1 MSKIKSKPIR
11 FTFDTIK
18 HPDWKPPGEQIEIT
32 EIKRSTMMTLYTE
45 EMPDLLENIFKF
57 DPYMLYKYEIP
68 LDYKK
73 PETTEEEMQREFAE
87 ELHNIVLE

>member
-1 MSKIKSKPIR
+1 
-11 FTFDTIK
+11 
-18 HPDWKPPGEQIEIT
+18 
-32 EIKRSTMMTLYTE
+32 MTLYTE
-45 EMPDLLENIFKF
+45 EMPNLLENIFKF